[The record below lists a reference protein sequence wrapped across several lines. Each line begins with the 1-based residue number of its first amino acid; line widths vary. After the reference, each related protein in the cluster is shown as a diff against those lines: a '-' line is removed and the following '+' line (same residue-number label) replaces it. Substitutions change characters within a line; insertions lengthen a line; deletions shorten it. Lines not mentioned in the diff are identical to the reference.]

1 MESKT
6 FEVETEKKKGKMQ
19 IFIVER
25 KRGVSSWIKLGPAS
39 LGPLLEGLVFCTKDT
54 RIGHWEKLW
63 QENGRIFSLVR
74 SENKGG
80 CFLRLGIVD
89 REKKKFSIFVPK
101 GRGAKRGWALLLEA
115 LQEVDVASERQVR
128 QKDKEKSWK
137 PLLGKSFV
145 EVVKQPCNNGE
156 AVVRVEVDNRD
167 LSQNLK
173 KLAHCLVGCWDPK
186 LGRPKWQS
194 FGG

>member
-1 MESKT
+1 M
-6 FEVETEKKKGKMQ
+6 
-19 IFIVER
+19 
-25 KRGVSSWIKLGPAS
+25 
-39 LGPLLEGLVFCTKDT
+39 
-54 RIGHWEKLW
+54 
-63 QENGRIFSLVR
+63 
-74 SENKGG
+74 
-80 CFLRLGIVD
+80 
-89 REKKKFSIFVPK
+89 
-101 GRGAKRGWALLLEA
+101 
-115 LQEVDVASERQVR
+115 DVASERQVR